1 MEKLHFSIVIQA
13 SVEKV
18 WDLMLAQESY
28 RVWAGVF
35 SAGSDYDGSWEKGA
49 RIKFVDGS
57 GGGMLSEIAD
67 NQLHKFVAIR
77 HFGEVNNGV
86 EDTTSDRVKAWAPA
100 YESYTFTEQGEATNL
115 DVELDVPESFVQ
127 FMNDTWPE
135 ALKKLKALCEA

>member
-13 SVEKV
+13 PVEKV
-18 WDLMLAQESY
+18 WDLMLARESY

-35 SAGSDYDGSWEKGA
+35 SEGSDYDGSWEKGA

-57 GGGMLSEIAD
+57 GGGMLSEITD
-67 NQLHKFVAIR
+67 NQLHKFVAMR
-77 HFGEVNNGV
+77 HFGEMNNGL

-100 YESYTFTEQGEATNL
+100 YESYTFTEHGEATKL